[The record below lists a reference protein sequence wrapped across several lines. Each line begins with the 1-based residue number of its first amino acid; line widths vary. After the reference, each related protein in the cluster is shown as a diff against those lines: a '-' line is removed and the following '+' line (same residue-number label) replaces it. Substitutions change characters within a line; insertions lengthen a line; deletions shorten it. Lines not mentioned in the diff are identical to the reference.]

1 MVSEAEADAKARVD
15 AAKSEA
21 EMVTA
26 ESKRRAQERLS
37 QAVTAAREA
46 AEEKLR
52 EAELT
57 AMEWVRAAEAEAER
71 VASAHIQAAGQ
82 VNLTAPIVSPAPIA
96 DEYVDEPA
104 VEADEAGDD
113 QPREVSG
120 DEGALASATKRRAVR
135 RR

>member
-1 MVSEAEADAKARVD
+1 MVAEAEQDAKSRVE
-15 AAKSEA
+15 AAKAEA

-37 QAVTAAREA
+37 QAVAAAREA

-71 VASAHIQAAGQ
+71 VSASHIQAA
-82 VNLTAPIVSPAPIA
+82 NRASLEAPILPSTPPAE
-96 DEYVDEPA
+96 EYVSEPVAAEDDE
-104 VEADEAGDD
+104 
-113 QPREVSG
+113 QPQEVSG